1 MQLLDQSILGIMILL
16 LLAMLV
22 IIKQKATGAILDKP
36 KGNLLVWLVNSFNL
50 FFLLVVNPLAAILL
64 ILRRL
69 TLIDPTHLTI
79 AAPWLLLTLESIGLF
94 LYVIG
99 FFLMAWALIKLG
111 RFYQLGGTTPR
122 ATDALIT
129 DGPYTL
135 VRHPMYSAALS
146 IALGLACLV
155 QSFALF
161 FVFCL
166 YLVLITLLLPKE
178 EAGLQQAYGENY
190 VVYEQSTK
198 RLIPFVY

>member
-22 IIKQKATGAILDKP
+22 IIKQKTTGAILDKP

-94 LYVIG
+94 LYIIG
-99 FFLMAWALIKLG
+99 FFLDGLGLDQIGSVLPVRRNYPACHRCTHHGWAL
-111 RFYQLGGTTPR
+111 
-122 ATDALIT
+122 
-129 DGPYTL
+129 YT
-135 VRHPMYSAALS
+135 
-146 IALGLACLV
+146 G
-155 QSFALF
+155 
-161 FVFCL
+161 
-166 YLVLITLLLPKE
+166 
-178 EAGLQQAYGENY
+178 
-190 VVYEQSTK
+190 
-198 RLIPFVY
+198 